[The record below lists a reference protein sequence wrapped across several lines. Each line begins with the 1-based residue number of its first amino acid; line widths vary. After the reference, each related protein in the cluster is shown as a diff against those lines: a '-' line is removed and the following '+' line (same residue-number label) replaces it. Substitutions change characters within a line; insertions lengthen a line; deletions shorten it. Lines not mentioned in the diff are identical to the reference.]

1 MMKFIKRAVLLILLL
16 VALGVAALVVQSNSE
31 KFARDMVFLRCEE
44 PFSFGGTADQAKQEL
59 LLNSQR
65 RVLVGRL
72 RKDWI
77 NDVVLLNW
85 VARKGK
91 TETGLEET
99 QRLQIK
105 TDNYFGYNYT
115 EKVVRSFD
123 RETLVYTLERRNF
136 STDPASFWLKR
147 RCSIITSRTF
157 ESLRKKSED
166 ATKAKQKI

>member
-1 MMKFIKRAVLLILLL
+1 MQIAKSLLRIWC
-16 VALGVAALVVQSNSE
+16 
-31 KFARDMVFLRCEE
+31 FLRCEE
-44 PFSFGGTADQAKQEL
+44 PFSFGGTADQAEQKL
-59 LLNSQR
+59 RMKTQR

-105 TDNYFGYNYT
+105 TDKYSGFNYT
-115 EKVVRSFD
+115 RKVARSFD
-123 RETLVYTLERRNF
+123 RDTLVYTLERRNF